1 LLLHLLYSITARDL
15 VLVIYFLSCLP
26 QGGIDIAFAPL
37 MMKATPRAM
46 MGRVEAVLETGMSGM
61 SLVSVALAGLFGQF
75 VPVYII
81 FAACGALI
89 ALAGAFGFV
98 ALPKDVA
105 PVEEQMVETAISM

>member
-1 LLLHLLYSITARDL
+1 
-15 VLVIYFLSCLP
+15 
-26 QGGIDIAFAPL
+26 
-37 MMKATPRAM
+37 M

-61 SLVSVALAGLFGQF
+61 SLVSVALAGFFGQF

-81 FAACGALI
+81 FATCGALI

-105 PVEEQMVETAISM
+105 PAEEQMVETAISV